1 MITTKKAFIISL
13 VLTLLL
19 FLFDVSKK
27 SSYFF
32 ASKENFLVSRVIDG
46 DTLEL
51 SNGEKVRLI
60 GINAPEI
67 GDFLGEEA
75 KNFLASLVEGKMV
88 DLEADY
94 IERDEYGRRLVFLFL
109 DGRNINVEMVRNGLA
124 HTFGLGKVSK
134 YVNEL
139 KEAESYAIKEQIGIW
154 KKSNITC
161 IKLIDLKIVGNEK
174 VVLKNGCNFSIQ
186 LKNWSLKDES
196 NNLFKFPSYTFKP
209 NEVIEIYST
218 NKTAKF
224 SFKKEFQIW
233 NKEGDSLFLRDSQG
247 LLVLFYRY

>member
-1 MITTKKAFIISL
+1 
-13 VLTLLL
+13 
-19 FLFDVSKK
+19 
-27 SSYFF
+27 
-32 ASKENFLVSRVIDG
+32 VIDG

-124 HTFGLGKVSK
+124 HTFVLGKVSK

-139 KEAESYAIKEQIGIW
+139 KEAESYARTNQIGIW